1 MKWDI
6 IWEHLTCMTR
16 MEVSCVV
23 NLLLLI
29 LLYLALLKGDGV
41 TLLFDEG
48 GSGVG
53 SLSLMANS
61 WGFDGSQYYPPE
73 PDPYN
78 LVQPPVV
85 ESPCRGGGA

>member
-1 MKWDI
+1 
-6 IWEHLTCMTR
+6 MTR